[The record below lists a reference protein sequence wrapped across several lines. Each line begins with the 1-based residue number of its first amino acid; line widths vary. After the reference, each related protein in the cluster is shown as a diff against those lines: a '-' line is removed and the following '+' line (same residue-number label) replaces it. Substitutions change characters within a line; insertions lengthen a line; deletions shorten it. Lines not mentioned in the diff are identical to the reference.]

1 MTGGLNQ
8 YYCFT
13 WIQSFLEF
21 LLATFSERR
30 QVLLKSP
37 EGFLKR
43 CASLEISE
51 GSDDGGSSAWAALEL
66 PHCHLAPRAATNLGL
81 GQS

>member
-1 MTGGLNQ
+1 MASISITVSLG
-8 YYCFT
+8 FKAF
-13 WIQSFLEF
+13 SSS
-21 LLATFSERR
+21 LLATLSERK
-30 QVLLKSP
+30 QVSLKSP

-43 CASLEISE
+43 CVGLGMSE